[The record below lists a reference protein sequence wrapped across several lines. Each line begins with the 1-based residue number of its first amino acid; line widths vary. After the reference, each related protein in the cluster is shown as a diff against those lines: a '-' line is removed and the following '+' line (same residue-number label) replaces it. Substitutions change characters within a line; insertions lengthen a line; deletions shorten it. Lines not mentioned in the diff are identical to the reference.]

1 MRAGASDFAAITG
14 MIEQL
19 DTEEERPPN
28 FKLIQVAQGVN
39 VTDLAGKIE
48 QTINDSA
55 RSQAAGRGRN
65 VPSITL
71 TPDPRTNALL
81 LAGSPALF
89 RETEDLIR
97 QMEQLAP
104 PGGIGIRMISLKNVH
119 AEEVLRL
126 IERLK
131 GDSFGS
137 SKSSSTKRR
146 TSSSRPRPARSRSG
160 G

>member
-1 MRAGASDFAAITG
+1 MCGREASALAAIAG
-14 MIEQL
+14 MMEQL
-19 DTEEERPPN
+19 ATEEARPPN

-89 RETEDLIR
+89 
-97 QMEQLAP
+97 P
-104 PGGIGIRMISLKNVH
+104 
-119 AEEVLRL
+119 
-126 IERLK
+126 
-131 GDSFGS
+131 
-137 SKSSSTKRR
+137 
-146 TSSSRPRPARSRSG
+146 
-160 G
+160 